1 MDRRVAF
8 ENSTQRYSRI
18 NHLLLDN
25 KVNLHYG
32 DITDYPTL
40 WKLIFKIQPDEIY
53 HLVRQSHVKVSF
65 EDEFGTFKNN
75 IGGTH
80 FILSVIKELKP
91 DCKFYFAASNEMFGQ
106 VKSSPQ
112 DENTPFNPVSPYGI
126 SKVAGFELTKMY
138 REAYKI
144 FGCSGIFFNHESP
157 HLVLN
162 S

>member
-1 MDRRVAF
+1 MKF
-8 ENSTQRYSRI
+8 IICS
-18 NHLLLDN
+18 
-25 KVNLHYG
+25 
-32 DITDYPTL
+32 
-40 WKLIFKIQPDEIY
+40 
-53 HLVRQSHVKVSF
+53 QSHVKVSF

-75 IGGTH
+75 IGTH

-91 DCKFYFAASNEMFGQ
+91 DCNFILPPADEMFGQ

-112 DENTPFNPVSPYGI
+112 DENTPFNPVSPYSI

-144 FGCSGIFFNHESP
+144 FGCSGIFLIMSRP
-157 HLVLN
+157 AVLN